1 MLDVEIRKDK
11 FAPFNCGE
19 YFWGNF
25 VCENCSLAVYLYN
38 HLPSKARFCHCF
50 PRCKIKFYRWPVMVI
65 VILDRFNLVRNSLKR
80 DLVLIVHCNYR
91 II

>member
-1 MLDVEIRKDK
+1 MGRGKISLPRSTAENTFGVILFEKTVHLLFIYITISRARLD
-11 FAPFNCGE
+11 FAT
-19 YFWGNF
+19 
-25 VCENCSLAVYLYN
+25 V
-38 HLPSKARFCHCF
+38 F